1 MFSRINNWEELNIQ
15 LSIHDTKVNKTK
27 KLKNERRFFCHTTKT
42 REFSICR
49 VSKSSIFQARKQEL
63 VSRGKRPESP
73 TVKNSS
79 CFQKCLMVYNMV
91 LTLKRIKMTNCY
103 FKSVIIVHWTF
114 AFELKSQIEPL
125 WKKPGDTVELLFFS
139 KMPKKLTKMLI
150 QPQKSRKESKKN
162 EVA

>member
-27 KLKNERRFFCHTTKT
+27 KFSKNGRRFFCHTTKT

-139 KMPKKLTKMLI
+139 KMPKKIDFSAHSTTEI
-150 QPQKSRKESKKN
+150 
-162 EVA
+162 